1 MSVFCSGE
9 GWFYQYT
16 GTFCVISL
24 TNFSFY
30 ATVQRQIPRVDVC
43 YAVLVDVWSAGMYEF
58 NLVLLLLQQ
67 MCVFLVIAWLMS
79 KTRLFIPLM
88 QVTVRL
94 PHKLL
99 CYVTFSIFCIL
110 GTYFGLHIDDSIAN
124 TRAIGAVMG
133 GLLGGPVV
141 GGLVGLTG
149 GLHRY
154 SMGGMTALSCM
165 ISTIVEGLLGGLV
178 HSVLTRRGRTDKV
191 FNPLTAGAITFVAE
205 MVQMLIILLIARPFD
220 DAYRL
225 VSNIAAPMMVTNT
238 VGAALFMRILLDKRA
253 MFEKYTSAFSAT
265 ALKVAASTEGILRQG
280 FNEENSMKVAQV
292 LYKELDIGAVA
303 ITDRERLL
311 AFTGIGDDHHLPG
324 RPISSGYTLRAI
336 ETGEVVYADGNEVP
350 YRCSLHPQCKLGST
364 LVIPL
369 RGENQ
374 RVMGTIKLFSSI
386 NRTLGEG
393 IAQLLSAQILA
404 GQYERQKAML
414 TQSEIKLLHAQ
425 VNPHFLFNA
434 LNTIKAVVRR
444 DSEQASQLVQDLS
457 TFFRKN
463 LKRPSEIV
471 TLADEIEHVNAYL
484 QIEKA
489 RFQSRL
495 QVSLNVPDAL
505 AHQQLPAFTLQPIV
519 ENAIKHGT
527 SQLLGTGEVSIT
539 ARQEGQY
546 LMLDIEDNAGL
557 YQPSANVSG
566 LGMNLVDKRLRE
578 RFGDDYGISVVCE
591 PDCFTRITLRLPL
604 EETHD

>member
-1 MSVFCSGE
+1 
-9 GWFYQYT
+9 
-16 GTFCVISL
+16 
-24 TNFSFY
+24 
-30 ATVQRQIPRVDVC
+30 
-43 YAVLVDVWSAGMYEF
+43 MYEF

-79 KTRLFIPLM
+79 KTRLFIPLV

-99 CYVTFSIFCIL
+99 CYITFSIFCIM

-124 TRAIGAVMG
+124 TRAIGAVMS

-165 ISTIVEGLLGGLV
+165 ISTIAEGLLGGLA
-178 HSVLTRRGRTDKV
+178 HSILVKQGRTDRL
-191 FNPLTAGAITFVAE
+191 FNPLVAGAVTFVAE
-205 MVQMLIILLIARPFD
+205 IIQMLIIILLARPFD
-220 DAYRL
+220 EAVHL

-238 VGAALFMRILLDKRA
+238 VGAAMFMRILLDKRA

-265 ALKVAASTEGILRQG
+265 ALKLAASTEGILRQG
-280 FNEENSMKVAQV
+280 FNEENSMRVAQV
-292 LYKELDIGAVA
+292 LLKELDIGAVA
-303 ITDRERLL
+303 ITDREKLL
-311 AFTGIGDDHHLPG
+311 AFTGIGDDHHLAG
-324 RPISSGYTLRAI
+324 RPINSRYTWRAI
-336 ETGEVVYADGNEVP
+336 EHNEVVYADGNEVP
-350 YRCSLHPQCKLGST
+350 YRCSIHPNCKLGST

-374 RVMGTIKLFSSI
+374 QVIGTIKLYEVRNRLFSSI

-404 GQYERQKAML
+404 GNFERQKAL
-414 TQSEIKLLHAQ
+414 LAQSEIKLLHAQ

-434 LNTIKAVVRR
+434 LNTLLAVIRN
-444 DSEQASQLVQDLS
+444 DSEKAGKLVQYLS

-463 LKRPSEIV
+463 LKRSSEVV
-471 TLADEIEHVNAYL
+471 TLEEELEHVNAYL
-484 QIEKA
+484 QIELA
-489 RFQSRL
+489 RFPSQLKVDL
-495 QVSLNVPDAL
+495 QVPKEFFF
-505 AHQQLPAFTLQPIV
+505 QKLPAFTLQPLV

-527 SQLLGTGEVSIT
+527 SQLLSNGNIVIRAYRNDDGVIVEV
-539 ARQEGQY
+539 
-546 LMLDIEDNAGL
+546 EDNAGL
-557 YQPSANVSG
+557 YQPRTTKSTEGG
-566 LGMNLVDKRLRE
+566 LGMSLVDKRLRA
-578 RFGDDYGISVVCE
+578 RFGDDYGISVSCD
-591 PDCFTRITLRLPL
+591 PDYFTRVTLRLPSG
-604 EETHD
+604 EQKC